1 MHIDKS
7 IEPLS
12 PMQRGQENLLNEKQ
26 VIAYCRTY
34 SDSTY
39 FQENE
44 IISTTIWKTEKVS
57 FSVVFIILSKGW
69 SRI

>member
-7 IEPLS
+7 IEPLF

-34 SDSTY
+34 SDGTY

>member
-44 IISTTIWKTEKVS
+44 IISTTI
-57 FSVVFIILSKGW
+57 
-69 SRI
+69 